1 MGIGIREARKG
12 LSNLVKR
19 AAYGE
24 EEIRI
29 GTRGRD
35 EASLIATRKL
45 AEMRQEIAQLRRR
58 LALGGSTA
66 APGEVVRPFAALQAA
81 VEAGAF
87 ATGGAARGRRV
98 MPGLRTTSGLSR
110 EDQAR
115 LGERNAREPRFRRRA
130 PRA

>member
-12 LSNLVKR
+12 LSHLVKR

-45 AEMRQEIAQLRRR
+45 AEMRQEIVQLRRR
-58 LALGGSTA
+58 LALGESA
-66 APGEVVRPFAALQAA
+66 AALGEVVRPFAGLQIA

-87 ATGGAARGRRV
+87 ATGGATRRRRV
-98 MPGLRTTSGLSR
+98 MPGIRTTSALSR

-115 LGERNAREPRFRRRA
+115 LGERNAREPRFRRGA

>member
-1 MGIGIREARKG
+1 MGIGIRDARKG
-12 LSNLVKR
+12 LSDLVKR

-29 GTRGRD
+29 GVRGRE

-66 APGEVVRPFAALQAA
+66 ALGEVVRPFAALQIA
-81 VEAGAF
+81 VEAGVF
-87 ATGGAARGRRV
+87 ATGGATRLRRV
-98 MPGLRTTSGLSR
+98 MPDIRTMSALSR
-110 EDQAR
+110 EDQSR
-115 LGERNAREPRFRRRA
+115 LGERNGT
-130 PRA
+130 